1 MVNHRSA
8 DERADRLDYCYP
20 FRGRAEWRF
29 AAARVSIPRQIVE
42 ISPIGKRAARLK
54 RREVRRIQGCGND
67 STLEVPTMAARKKRK
82 SKAGWGGKR
91 SGAGRPKGSGT
102 GPSPGARINRV
113 VAMLS
118 NDELKALKR
127 IAREQ
132 KLPLGTAA
140 YRIIARALK
149 RNG

>member
-1 MVNHRSA
+1 
-8 DERADRLDYCYP
+8 
-20 FRGRAEWRF
+20 
-29 AAARVSIPRQIVE
+29 
-42 ISPIGKRAARLK
+42 
-54 RREVRRIQGCGND
+54 
-67 STLEVPTMAARKKRK
+67 MAVKKRNRN
-82 SKAGWGGKR
+82 SQSGWGGKR
-91 SGAGRPKGSGT
+91 LGAGRPKGSGT

-127 IAREQ
+127 IARRK

-140 YRIIARALK
+140 YQIIARALK